1 MKAKDLREF
10 SKQELLDKHTN
21 LKKELH
27 AMSYQRQ
34 LGTMEKPAN
43 VKNTKKDIA
52 RILTVIKESEL
63 KK

>member
-10 SKQELLDKHTN
+10 SKEELLDKHKN

-27 AMSYQRQ
+27 AMNYQRE
-34 LGTMEKPAN
+34 LGTVDKPAN
-43 VKNTKKDIA
+43 FRNLKKDVA
-52 RILTVIKESEL
+52 RILTVVKESEL